1 MGFNPPTGEARLLL
15 LPAAGGSRDDRP
27 DCPWPMPRSLVEGP
41 RQSQTPKKS
50 RRANVTQFQF
60 VAYSAELTQ
69 IFRRGSNAR
78 AISKERQL
86 KDTQDMGG
94 FVTLL
99 AVIGIILLMSTVVG
113 ASIFRQ

>member
-1 MGFNPPTGEARLLL
+1 
-15 LPAAGGSRDDRP
+15 
-27 DCPWPMPRSLVEGP
+27 VE
-41 RQSQTPKKS
+41 
-50 RRANVTQFQF
+50 
-60 VAYSAELTQ
+60 
-69 IFRRGSNAR
+69 

-113 ASIFRQ
+113 ASMFRQ